1 MSKKRGTK
9 ISFTAS
15 LKQSTPSSKP
25 IKFGPEGEAEIV
37 LETDAQQ
44 MTKVIKLLAFL
55 GVVFKVT
62 IEVE

>member
-25 IKFGPEGEAEIV
+25 IKFGPEGEAEII

-44 MTKVIKLLAFL
+44 MTKVVRLLGFL
-55 GVVFKVT
+55 NTTFKVT